1 MLDKDT
7 KTRINNA
14 RDVLVGKVP
23 DPKSQVEQ
31 ITIALIYKFMDDIDN
46 DLIEWGSSK
55 TYFTGEYEKYKW
67 SNLLSNSLSGE
78 ERLNLYVNALDQ
90 ISKNENI
97 PQLFRDIFKNAFLPY
112 RDPETLKL
120 FLKEIDWFDY
130 HNSEKLGDSFEYLLS
145 IMSSQGDAGQFRT
158 PRHIIDFI
166 VDIVRPQKHERILDP
181 ACGTAGFL
189 ISAFKYI
196 MESNKNAGTDL
207 TPEEREALVSNFS
220 GYDISPDMVRLSL
233 VNLYLHGFQD
243 PHIYEYD
250 TLTSEEK
257 WGDKFDVIL
266 ANPPFMTP
274 KGGIRPHGKFVIKAK
289 RSEVLF
295 VDYMIEHLR
304 PNGRA
309 GIIVPEGIIFQ
320 SGTAYKNLRKELI
333 EGKNL
338 WAVVSL
344 PAGVFNPYSGVKTSI
359 LLLDKEIAKKT
370 DKILFVDIKN
380 DGFELGAQRKRI
392 NGCDLPDA
400 LSELIKYH
408 DSIIS
413 GEEYIP
419 ESEMFNAVEIAKISE
434 KGEYNL
440 SGNRYKEIKLVSSN
454 YEMFELGEVCD
465 IRGGGTPSKNNEE
478 YWTNG
483 SVKWIS
489 AKHIGE
495 NNKIGFYEL
504 ITENAVVESSTNIAP
519 VNSTILVTRVSV
531 GKVAFADDNY
541 AINQD
546 LTYLYPKTDK
556 LIPKYLFYI
565 VNSISNIIS
574 DSAQGLGVK
583 GVTRSYIQSFK
594 IPVPAPE
601 IQTQIVHEIESY
613 QNILESAKNIVE
625 NYKPSF
631 KINHDWR
638 LVELGEVCEKIT
650 DGSHNPP
657 EPKDSGELMLSSR
670 NIFDDNLVLDT
681 VRYISPEDFENENKR
696 TDIKKGD
703 VLLTIVGT
711 IGRTLVVTDNH
722 PKFTLQRSV
731 SVLKP
736 LNMLNSKYL
745 SLILRTDPIQEY
757 LNNNARG
764 VAQKG
769 IYLKTLKELKIPLP
783 DPDEQQKIVEKIEE
797 EQKII
802 AANKRLIEIYEN
814 KIKSIIGDIWE
825 E

>member
-78 ERLNLYVNALDQ
+78 NRLKLYSEALEQ
-90 ISKNENI
+90 MSKNENI

-112 RDPETLKL
+112 KDPETLKL

-130 HNSEKLGDSFEYLLS
+130 HNSEKLGDAFEYLLS

-196 MESNKNAGTDL
+196 MDSNKNAGTDL

-250 TLTSEEK
+250 TLTSEER

-274 KGGIRPHGKFVIKAK
+274 KGGIRPHNKFVIKAK

-295 VDYMIEHLR
+295 VDYMVEHLM

-320 SGTAYKNLRKELI
+320 SGTAYKSLRKELI

-380 DGFELGAQRKRI
+380 DGFDLGAQRRRI

-408 DSIIS
+408 DSLIS
-413 GEEYIP
+413 GEEYLP
-419 ESEMFNAVEIAKISE
+419 ESEMFNTVEIAKISE
-434 KGEYNL
+434 NGDYNL
-440 SGNRYKEIKLVSSN
+440 TGNRYKEIKLLSSN
-454 YEMFELGEVCD
+454 YKMVELDEVVDIVRGGSPRPINDYLTDSDDGINWIKIGDTKNTSKYIYETKEKIKPEGISKSRMVKEGDFILSNSMSFGRPYIMKTTGCIHDGWLLLRIKTQDLDQDYLYNILSSEAIYNTFKNSATGSSVNNLNIGLVKKVKIPLPPLEIQKQIVKEIESYQNIVESAKNIVESYKPNFKINPDWELVELGEVAE
-465 IRGGGTPSKNNEE
+465 IVGGGTPSKNNKE
-478 YWTNG
+478 YWTDG
-483 SVKWIS
+483 TIKWIS
-489 AKHIGE
+489 ARHIDE
-495 NNKIGFYEL
+495 DNKINFYEL
-504 ITENAVVESSTNIAP
+504 ITEKALNESSAKVAP
-519 VNSTILVTRVSV
+519 INSTIFITRVSV
-531 GKVAFADDNY
+531 GKITFADDNY

-546 LTYLYPKTDK
+546 LTFLNPKTPN
-556 LIPKYLFYI
+556 LYNKYLFMILRHY
-565 VNSISNIIS
+565 SKIIA

-583 GVTRSYIQSFK
+583 GITKSYLSSFK
-594 IPVPAPE
+594 IPLPP
-601 IQTQIVHEIESY
+601 
-613 QNILESAKNIVE
+613 LE
-625 NYKPSF
+625 
-631 KINHDWR
+631 
-638 LVELGEVCEKIT
+638 
-650 DGSHNPP
+650 
-657 EPKDSGELMLSSR
+657 
-670 NIFDDNLVLDT
+670 
-681 VRYISPEDFENENKR
+681 
-696 TDIKKGD
+696 
-703 VLLTIVGT
+703 
-711 IGRTLVVTDNH
+711 
-722 PKFTLQRSV
+722 
-731 SVLKP
+731 
-736 LNMLNSKYL
+736 
-745 SLILRTDPIQEY
+745 
-757 LNNNARG
+757 
-764 VAQKG
+764 
-769 IYLKTLKELKIPLP
+769 
-783 DPDEQQKIVEKIEE
+783 EQQKIVERIEE
-797 EQKII
+797 EQNIVN
-802 AANKRLIEIYEN
+802 ANKRLIEIYEH
-814 KIKSIIGDIWE
+814 KIKEKIGEIWGE
-825 E
+825 